1 MFSMWVCMRVWP
13 VSLGVYCLWCWWLWL
28 CSLVHSAAWC
38 WTPPLLHCFP
48 CHELVF
54 SVFPGCGLSPWH
66 ETKGSHSQGP
76 QATQVCTSSPHSLL
90 FTVSLSQWSALWFP
104 LHFWIIY
111 VMLFN
116 KCLTLVRLSD
126 AMRKKYAS
134 VFLSNL
140 CGLQNFGSKIWLRS
154 LHLNIWSSAA
164 WGLSIKTKQDVCL
177 VLLILFRVSQL
188 WRWELVAMPDLL
200 ESHWSLLWGELWNNF
215 WTFWIKK
222 LIYLHSCLL
231 SIM

>member
-90 FTVSLSQWSALWFP
+90 FTVSLSKWSALWFP

-164 WGLSIKTKQDVCL
+164 WGLSIKTKQDVCW
-177 VLLILFRVSQL
+177 VLLIY
-188 WRWELVAMPDLL
+188 L
-200 ESHWSLLWGELWNNF
+200 ESASSGDESWLQCQ
-215 WTFWIKK
+215 TFWSRIEVCSEESSEITFEHSGSKK